1 MTGAILSKRNP
12 MSNMTHREP
21 RSAMT
26 GAEQF
31 ETGLK
36 KGRGMAQRSLGLI
49 EAMHAAAEAA
59 RPITGR
65 GVGYKL
71 FALGLIPSMADPE
84 MQRVYRLLKVAREQG
99 AIPWPWIVDET
110 RELEICSS
118 SADPPAFVRTVSRA
132 YRRDFWLHQPRRVLI
147 VSEKGTV
154 RGVLAPVLEE
164 LGIGFRVM
172 HGFSSATAVYD
183 IAQDCDGR
191 PLIILYIGDY
201 DPSGMFMSEVDLPER
216 LAKYNGDHV
225 QVKRIALTQAHHS
238 LPWFPA
244 SDKKG
249 DTRYPWFVRNYG
261 DRCWELDA
269 LDPNDLRALVR
280 KAIRRKIEPIAWK
293 RCAVV
298 EKAERESLRHV
309 LDSWKGVD
317 GGAP

>member
-1 MTGAILSKRNP
+1 
-12 MSNMTHREP
+12 MS
-21 RSAMT
+21 

-31 ETGLK
+31 ETGSK
-36 KGRGMAQRSLGLI
+36 KRGRGMAQESLDLI
-49 EAMHAAAEAA
+49 EAMYVAAEAA
-59 RPITGR
+59 QPITGR

-71 FALGLIPSMADPE
+71 FAATLISSMEESE
-84 MQRVYRLLKVAREQG
+84 MQRVYRLLRVARERG
-99 AIPWPWIVDET
+99 DIPWEWIVDET

-118 SADPPAFVRTVSRA
+118 WADPAAFVRTVSRA
-132 YRRDFWLHQPRRVLI
+132 YRRDFWLHQSRRVLV

-164 LGIGFRVM
+164 LGVGFRVM

-216 LAKYNGDHV
+216 LAKYDGNHV
-225 QVKRIALTQAHHS
+225 QVKRIALTRAHHS

-269 LDPNDLRALVR
+269 LDPNDLRALIR
-280 KAIRRKIEPIAWK
+280 KAIRREIEPKAWK

-298 EKAERESLRHV
+298 EKAERASLRHV

-317 GGAP
+317 GSAP

>member
-1 MTGAILSKRNP
+1 
-12 MSNMTHREP
+12 MS
-21 RSAMT
+21 

-31 ETGLK
+31 ETGFK
-36 KGRGMAQRSLGLI
+36 KRGRGMAQESLDLI
-49 EAMHAAAEAA
+49 AAMYAAAEAA
-59 RPITGR
+59 QPITGR

-71 FALGLIPSMADPE
+71 FAATLISSMEESE
-84 MQRVYRLLKVAREQG
+84 MQRVYRLLRVARERG
-99 AIPWPWIVDET
+99 DIPWEWIVDET

-118 SADPPAFVRTVSRA
+118 WADPAAFVRTVSRA
-132 YRRDFWLHQPRRVLI
+132 YRRDFWQHQPQRVLI

-164 LGIGFRVM
+164 LGVGFRVM

-216 LAKYNGDHV
+216 LAKYDGNHV
-225 QVKRIALTQAHHS
+225 QVRRIALTQAHHS

-244 SDKKG
+244 SDKKR
-249 DTRYPWFVRNYG
+249 DTRHPWFVRNYG

-269 LDPNDLRALVR
+269 LDPNDLRALVEE
-280 KAIRRKIEPIAWK
+280 AIRREIEPKAWK

-317 GGAP
+317 GSAP

>member
-1 MTGAILSKRNP
+1 

-59 RPITGR
+59 QPITGR

-71 FALGLIPSMADPE
+71 FALGLIPSMAGPE
-84 MQRVYRLLKVAREQG
+84 MQRVYRLLRVARERG
-99 AIPWPWIVDET
+99 DIPWEWIVDET

-118 SADPPAFVRTVSRA
+118 WADPAAFVRTVSRA
-132 YRRDFWLHQPRRVLI
+132 YRRDFWLHQSRRVLV

-164 LGIGFRVM
+164 LGVGFRVM
-172 HGFSSATAVYD
+172 HGFSSATAVHD

-191 PLIILYIGDY
+191 LLIILYIGDY

-216 LAKYNGDHV
+216 LAKYDGDHV

-244 SDKKG
+244 SDKEE
-249 DTRYPWFVRNYG
+249 DTRYLWFVRNYG

-269 LDPNDLRALVR
+269 LDPNALRALVR
-280 KAIRRKIEPIAWK
+280 KAIRREIEPKAWK

>member
-1 MTGAILSKRNP
+1 
-12 MSNMTHREP
+12 MS
-21 RSAMT
+21 

-31 ETGLK
+31 EAGFK
-36 KGRGMAQRSLGLI
+36 KRGRGMAQESLDLI
-49 EAMHAAAEAA
+49 EAMYAAAEAA
-59 RPITGR
+59 QPITGR

-71 FALGLIPSMADPE
+71 FAATLISSMEESE
-84 MQRVYRLLKVAREQG
+84 MQRVYRLLRVARERG
-99 AIPWPWIVDET
+99 DIPWEWIVDET

-118 SADPPAFVRTVSRA
+118 WADPAAFVRTVSRA

-154 RGVLAPVLEE
+154 RGVLAPVLNEF
-164 LGIGFRVM
+164 GVGFRVM

-216 LAKYNGDHV
+216 LAKYDGDHV

-298 EKAERESLRHV
+298 EKAEQESLRHV
-309 LDSWKGVD
+309 LENWNGID
-317 GGAP
+317 GSAP

>member
-1 MTGAILSKRNP
+1 
-12 MSNMTHREP
+12 MS
-21 RSAMT
+21 

-36 KGRGMAQRSLGLI
+36 KGRGMAQESLDLI
-49 EAMHAAAEAA
+49 EAMYAAAEAA
-59 RPITGR
+59 QPITGR

-71 FALGLIPSMADPE
+71 FAATLISSMEGSE
-84 MQRVYRLLKVAREQG
+84 MQRVYRLLRMARERG
-99 AIPWPWIVDET
+99 DIPWEWIVDET

-118 SADPPAFVRTVSRA
+118 WADPAAFVRTVSRA
-132 YRRDFWLHQPRRVLI
+132 YRRDFWQHQPQRVLI

-164 LGIGFRVM
+164 LGVGFRVM

-216 LAKYNGDHV
+216 LAKYDGNHV

-244 SDKKG
+244 SDKKW

-280 KAIRRKIEPIAWK
+280 KAIRREIEPKAWK

>member
-1 MTGAILSKRNP
+1 

-59 RPITGR
+59 RPITGQ

-84 MQRVYRLLKVAREQG
+84 MQRVYRLVKVAREQG

-118 SADPPAFVRTVSRA
+118 WADPPAFVRTVSRA

-183 IAQDCDGR
+183 IAQDCNGR

-216 LAKYNGDHV
+216 LAKYDGDHV

-269 LDPNDLRALVR
+269 LDPNALRALVR
-280 KAIRRKIEPIAWK
+280 KAIRREIEPNAWK

-309 LDSWKGVD
+309 LENWNGFD
-317 GGAP
+317 GGTP